1 MERLWRPWRIN
12 YVRNIESFRDEGCI
26 FCNKVEEGDDRESL
40 ILHRG
45 ETSFIIMNLYPYNT
59 GHVMV
64 TPYRHVGDLE
74 LLDAAELKELMDLT
88 TLSIRAIKKEMDPQ
102 GFNLGINLGKAAG
115 AGFDEHVHMHIVPRW
130 QGDTNFMPVVG
141 ESKVMPENIADT
153 YDRLAKSLQAVLAE
167 EGR

>member
-12 YVRNIESFRDEGCI
+12 YVRNIESFRDERCI
-26 FCNKVEEGDDRESL
+26 FCAKAELSDDKESL
-40 ILHRG
+40 ILYRG
-45 ETSFIIMNLYPYNT
+45 DTAFIIMNLYPYNT

-64 TPYRHVGDLE
+64 SPYRHVGDLE
-74 LLDAAELKELMDLT
+74 LLDAAELKEIMDLT
-88 TLSIRAIKKEMDPQ
+88 TLAIKAVKKEMNPQ

-141 ESKVMPENIADT
+141 ESKVMPENITDT
-153 YDRLAKSLQAVLAE
+153 YDRLLESLKSLVGQ
-167 EGR
+167 

>member
-1 MERLWRPWRIN
+1 MERLWRPWRIG
-12 YVRNIESFRDEGCI
+12 YVRNIESIRDEGCI
-26 FCNKVEEGDDRESL
+26 FCSKPAEGDDRESL

-45 ETSFIIMNLYPYNT
+45 DTAFIIMNLYPYNT

-74 LLDAAELKELMDLT
+74 ALGEVEMRELMELT
-88 TLSIRAIKKEMDPQ
+88 ALMIRVIKKEMQPQ

-115 AGFDEHVHMHIVPRW
+115 AGFDQHIHMHIVPRW

-141 ESKVMPENIADT
+141 ESKVMPETIAGT
-153 YDRLAKSLQAVLAE
+153 YERLLSSLKAMLSAKD
-167 EGR
+167 